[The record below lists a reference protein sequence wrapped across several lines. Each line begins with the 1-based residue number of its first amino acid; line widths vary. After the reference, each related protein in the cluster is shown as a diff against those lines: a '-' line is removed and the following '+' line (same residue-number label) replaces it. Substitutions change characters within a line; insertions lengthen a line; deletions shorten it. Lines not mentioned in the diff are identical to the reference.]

1 MLPQLVGQ
9 RLLVYGNSIDRHLNP
24 AFGSGDHPESAQFVA
39 NPPQTPYFPYYGWQF
54 SDRSL
59 IALDLM
65 CSRRELYRP
74 VQPRR
79 PAFEL
84 INFSFAR
91 FGLHS
96 TRLGNL
102 QDPSASMGR
111 NRRQQLIW
119 RRITGQF
126 DKLASYSQPEQ
137 ARSSKTSWRI

>member
-1 MLPQLVGQ
+1 MVSRSMLPQLVGQ
-9 RLLVYGNSIDRHLNP
+9 RLFVYGNSIDRHLNP
-24 AFGSGDHPESAQFVA
+24 AFGIWRPSMESTIRCQSPT
-39 NPPQTPYFPYYGWQF
+39 NTIF
-54 SDRSL
+54 SLLWLAVFRSVPNC
-59 IALDLM
+59 IGSHM
-65 CSRRELYRP
+65 CSRRDLYRP
-74 VQPRR
+74 VQPRQ

-119 RRITGQF
+119 RRITGQ
-126 DKLASYSQPEQ
+126 
-137 ARSSKTSWRI
+137 

>member
-91 FGLHS
+91 FGLPS
-96 TRLGNL
+96 SRLGNL

-119 RRITGQF
+119 RRIIGQ
-126 DKLASYSQPEQ
+126 
-137 ARSSKTSWRI
+137 